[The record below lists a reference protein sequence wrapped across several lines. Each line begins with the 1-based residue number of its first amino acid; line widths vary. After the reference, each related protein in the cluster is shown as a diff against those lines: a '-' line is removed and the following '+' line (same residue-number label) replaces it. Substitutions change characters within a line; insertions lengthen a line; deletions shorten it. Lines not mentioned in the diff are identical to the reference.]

1 MLLDF
6 NANKGLIFIA
16 IITII
21 AVVVLTFWRQM
32 WSELRRSA
40 REEYDLALKT
50 ADLNKRGIIVWL
62 MRAYL
67 PNVKAG
73 AEITAHAVNKYLV
86 SRGWRVIV
94 VVHDYQVPVIDGVEC
109 VAFGQ
114 HEAVLDQATLFFCQ
128 NYDTR
133 AALQLLEPY
142 GRPVVFFLH
151 IDKEKQDILQTRF
164 AVPIGVV
171 YNSLTQKEV
180 NPTVHPNTIV
190 RPFIPFELFKPRARA
205 QQAGPITLLNCNENK
220 GGKVLQ
226 RLAAAMRDVPFM
238 GVAGAY
244 SEQLTSG
251 ATPNLHYKPLQDDP
265 RPIYEEAGIVIM
277 PSRSESWGRV
287 ALEAMASGIP
297 VIVSRAPGLRECT
310 AGAAVA
316 YCQPDDLGCWSE
328 AIRRLRSDGMA
339 YREAVAAGLRRIEEL
354 KKADDF
360 AEFEDWLVR
369 QIAGWIPNPQIN

>member
-1 MLLDF
+1 MFSLNLD
-6 NANKGLIFIA
+6 KGLIIAA

-21 AVVVLTFWRQM
+21 AIIGLTFWRQM

-40 REEYDLALKT
+40 REEYDLARRT
-50 ADLNKRGIIVWL
+50 ADPNKRGIIVWL

-73 AEITAHAVNKYLV
+73 AEITAHAINKYLV
-86 SRGWRVIV
+86 AQGWRIIV

-109 VAFGQ
+109 VAFGS
-114 HEAVLDQATLFFCQ
+114 HEEILDQATLFFCQ
-128 NYDTR
+128 NYDTQK
-133 AALQLLEPY
+133 AIQLLESY
-142 GRPVVFFLH
+142 KRPIVFFLH

-164 AVPIGVV
+164 AVPIGIV

-190 RPFIPFELFKPRARA
+190 RPFIPFEIFKPRQRA
-205 QQAGPITLLNCNENK
+205 MQAGPVTLLNCNENK

-226 RLAAAMRDVPFM
+226 KLAKEMRDVPFM

-244 SEQLTSG
+244 SEQLTEA
-251 ATPNLHYKPLQDDP
+251 ATPNLHYKPLQEDP

-287 ALEAMASGIP
+287 ALEAMASGVP

-310 AGAAVA
+310 GGAAA
-316 YCQPDDLGCWSE
+316 GYCRPDDLGCWSE
-328 AIRRLRSDGMA
+328 AIRRLRSDGLA
-339 YREAVAAGLRRIEEL
+339 YTEAVNAGLRRIEEL

-360 AEFEDWLVR
+360 AEFERWLVE
-369 QIAGWIPNPQIN
+369 QIAGWLKPLGD